1 MTKICS
7 TRMARAFG
15 LLSIL
20 LAPQLAVASI
30 WSVRADCG
38 DGDWTV
44 EVQLA
49 GFGALDASCVDGAE
63 SHVAVDVGD
72 LTVTHGSIEAT
83 SASGMTCNS
92 TAVGDSKFELECAQK
107 AEDGDGFELE
117 EEVEVEVE
125 VEEDEVEEDEGD
137 EDE

>member
-1 MTKICS
+1 MTMIRS
-7 TRMARAFG
+7 TRIVRGFG

-20 LAPQLAVASI
+20 FVPQLATASI

-49 GFGALDASCVDGAE
+49 GFGALDASCVDGAKT
-63 SHVAVDVGD
+63 HVEVDVGD
-72 LTVTHGSIEAT
+72 LIVTHGSIEAT
-83 SASGMTCNS
+83 SSSGATCDS
-92 TAVGDSKFELECAQK
+92 ATVGDSKFKLECAHK

-125 VEEDEVEEDEGD
+125 VEEDEEDEG
-137 EDE
+137 E

>member
-1 MTKICS
+1 MTRIR
-7 TRMARAFG
+7 TAQIALGFG

-20 LAPQLAVASI
+20 CVPQLALASI
-30 WSVRADCG
+30 WSVQADCG

-44 EVQLA
+44 EVQLD
-49 GFGALDASCVDGAE
+49 GFGALDASCVDGART
-63 SHVAVDVGD
+63 HVEVDVGD
-72 LTVTHGSIEAT
+72 LSVTHGSIEAT
-83 SASGMTCNS
+83 SASGATCDH
-92 TAVGDSKFELECAQK
+92 AAIGDAKFKLECAHK

-125 VEEDEVEEDEGD
+125 VEEDEGD

>member
-1 MTKICS
+1 MISS
-7 TRMARAFG
+7 TRIVRGFG

-20 LAPQLAVASI
+20 FVPQLAAASI

-44 EVQLA
+44 EVELA
-49 GFGALDASCVDGAE
+49 GFGVLDASCVDGAKTHIE
-63 SHVAVDVGD
+63 VDVGD
-72 LTVTHGSIEAT
+72 LIVTHGSIEAT
-83 SASGMTCNS
+83 SSSGATCDNA
-92 TAVGDSKFELECAQK
+92 AVGDSKFKLECAHK
-107 AEDGDGFELE
+107 VEYGDGFELE

-125 VEEDEVEEDEGD
+125 VEEDEGD

>member
-1 MTKICS
+1 MTMIRS
-7 TRMARAFG
+7 TRIGRGFG

-20 LAPQLAVASI
+20 FVPQFAAASI
-30 WSVRADCG
+30 WSIQTDCG

-49 GFGALDASCVDGAE
+49 GFGALDASCVDGAKT
-63 SHVAVDVGD
+63 HVEVDVGD
-72 LTVTHGSIEAT
+72 LIVTHGSIEAT
-83 SASGMTCNS
+83 SSSGATCDIA
-92 TAVGDSKFELECAQK
+92 AVGDSKFKLECAHK

-125 VEEDEVEEDEGD
+125 VEEDEGDEGK
-137 EDE
+137 

>member
-1 MTKICS
+1 MKMISS
-7 TRMARAFG
+7 TRIVRGFG

-20 LAPQLAVASI
+20 FVPQLAAASI

-44 EVQLA
+44 EVELA
-49 GFGALDASCVDGAE
+49 GFGVLDASCVDGAKTHIE
-63 SHVAVDVGD
+63 VDVGD
-72 LTVTHGSIEAT
+72 LIVTHGSIEAT
-83 SASGMTCNS
+83 SSSGATCDNA
-92 TAVGDSKFELECAQK
+92 AVGDSKFKLECAHK
-107 AEDGDGFELE
+107 VEYGDGFELE

-125 VEEDEVEEDEGD
+125 VEEDEGD

>member
-1 MTKICS
+1 MTMICS
-7 TRMARAFG
+7 TRIVRAFG

-20 LAPQLAVASI
+20 CVPQLAAASI

-49 GFGALDASCVDGAE
+49 GFGVLDASCVDGAKTNLE
-63 SHVAVDVGD
+63 VDVGD
-72 LTVTHGSIEAT
+72 LIVTHGSIEAT
-83 SASGMTCNS
+83 SSSGATCDN
-92 TAVGDSKFELECAQK
+92 ADVGDSKFKLECAHK

-125 VEEDEVEEDEGD
+125 VEEDEDE
-137 EDE
+137 

>member
-1 MTKICS
+1 MTMIRR
-7 TRMARAFG
+7 TRIVRGFG

-20 LAPQLAVASI
+20 FVPQLAPASI

-49 GFGALDASCVDGAE
+49 DFGALDASCVDDAKTRVE
-63 SHVAVDVGD
+63 VDVGD
-72 LTVTHGSIEAT
+72 LIVSHVSIEAT
-83 SASGMTCNS
+83 SASGATCDH
-92 TAVGDSKFELECAQK
+92 AAIGESKIKLECAHK

-117 EEVEVEVE
+117 EELEVEVE
-125 VEEDEVEEDEGD
+125 VEDDGGD
-137 EDE
+137 D

>member
-1 MTKICS
+1 MTMIRS
-7 TRMARAFG
+7 TPIVRVFA

-20 LAPQLAVASI
+20 FVPQLVGASI
-30 WSVRADCG
+30 WSIQTDCG

-49 GFGALDASCVDGAE
+49 GFGGLDASCVDGAKTLVE
-63 SHVAVDVGD
+63 VDVGD
-72 LTVTHGSIEAT
+72 LIVTHGSVDAM
-83 SASGMTCNS
+83 SSSGVTCN
-92 TAVGDSKFELECAQK
+92 TAAVGDSKFKLECAHK
-107 AEDGDGFELE
+107 SEDGDGSELE

-125 VEEDEVEEDEGD
+125 VEEDERD

>member
-1 MTKICS
+1 MISS
-7 TRMARAFG
+7 TRILRGFG

-20 LAPQLAVASI
+20 FVPQLAAASI

-44 EVQLA
+44 EVELA
-49 GFGALDASCVDGAE
+49 GFGVLDASCVDGAKT
-63 SHVAVDVGD
+63 HVEVDVGD
-72 LTVTHGSIEAT
+72 LIVTHGSIGVTSSSGAT
-83 SASGMTCNS
+83 CDNA
-92 TAVGDSKFELECAQK
+92 AVGDSKFKLECAHK
-107 AEDGDGFELE
+107 AEYGDGFELE

-125 VEEDEVEEDEGD
+125 VEEDEGD

>member
-1 MTKICS
+1 MTMIRS
-7 TRMARAFG
+7 TRIARDFG

-20 LAPQLAVASI
+20 FVPQLAPASI
-30 WSVRADCG
+30 WSVQADCG

-49 GFGALDASCVDGAE
+49 GFGTLDASCVDGAKT
-63 SHVAVDVGD
+63 HVEVDVGD
-72 LTVTHGSIEAT
+72 LIVTHGSIEVTSSSGAT
-83 SASGMTCNS
+83 CDSA
-92 TAVGDSKFELECAQK
+92 AVGDSKFKLECAHK

-125 VEEDEVEEDEGD
+125 VEEDEGD
-137 EDE
+137 DYE